1 VLSAQSNLP
10 AQMFLFQDSALSQPA
25 QGVPLRGEGSCTIF
39 VCIQPNRKLELLK
52 MYNQGISRQLIGG
65 IRFKV
70 SELVA
75 PVRRKPPNRKKGR
88 DPREAQDATPPQE
101 ETVELYEETIKFMA
115 VLGKSV
121 LKVSCN
127 YIDLGSMSA
136 MGKPVEG
143 TYSYSL
149 RHNCS
154 SLNFNR

>member
-1 VLSAQSNLP
+1 
-10 AQMFLFQDSALSQPA
+10 
-25 QGVPLRGEGSCTIF
+25 
-39 VCIQPNRKLELLK
+39 

-75 PVRRKPPNRKKGR
+75 PARRKPPKRKKGR
-88 DPREAQDATPPQE
+88 DSREPQDATPPQE
-101 ETVELYEETIKFMA
+101 VELYEETIKFMA

-121 LKVSCN
+121 LEVSCN

-143 TYSYSL
+143 SVLIVMLFGTIAHLYNL
-149 RHNCS
+149 
-154 SLNFNR
+154 